1 MINPAGLPLL
11 SAEYGLGLSR
21 PQPNERAHD
30 GMIDTLG
37 LGLKGGLLLA
47 VGLVAAYLVFT
58 WLRLRKVSK
67 RSRAKAQQA
76 KAAGKNTKG
85 RIEAPKTPPVYVEDE
100 DDDEELAEVVTYSRP
115 RAVGIETRDEA
126 RPSTM
131 AADPGF
137 AALLGETQNRNRA
150 QERELETLRG
160 EVATL
165 RQGIET
171 LQGEL
176 DRVKA
181 AQAVSPLY
189 NEAVGLAQHG
199 IDAEGIATRCG
210 ISIAEAQLVEAL
222 SNKKRNRKEA
232 GLDDLYGDDYGTER
246 HYERKEK
253 QYAAA

>member
-1 MINPAGLPLL
+1 
-11 SAEYGLGLSR
+11 
-21 PQPNERAHD
+21 
-30 GMIDTLG
+30 MIDTLG

-76 KAAGKNTKG
+76 KTTGKNAKG
-85 RIEAPKTPPVYVEDE
+85 KVEAPKTPVYVEDE

-115 RAVGIETRDEA
+115 RAVGIETRDDT

-137 AALLGETQNRNRA
+137 AALLGETQSRNRA
-150 QERELETLRG
+150 QERELDTLRG

-171 LQGEL
+171 LQNEL

-199 IDAEGIATRCG
+199 IDAEGIASRCG

-222 SNKKRNRKEA
+222 SNKKRNRKDA
-232 GLDDLYGDDYGTER
+232 GLDELYGDDYGTER

>member
-1 MINPAGLPLL
+1 MINPAGQPLL

-76 KAAGKNTKG
+76 KTAGKNAKSKV
-85 RIEAPKTPPVYVEDE
+85 EAPKAPVYVEDE

-115 RAVGIETRDEA
+115 RAVGIETRDDA

-171 LQGEL
+171 LQNEL